1 MNLGKENEYIEF
13 KETTSELEE
22 AVRDITAILNKRQ
35 AGSLYFGLA
44 NNGDVIGM
52 NIGKRTESDI
62 ASKISNTIEPSFEFE
77 INTKDDLEGKNFIEI
92 NFHGDS
98 RPYKCKGIYYYRNGE
113 RSEVMPTF
121 ILEKF
126 ILQRQKDYSAWE
138 SETSSCSISDIDEEL
153 VKKSMETGNESNK
166 IKHPYI
172 NAIDSLKY
180 LHLLDKQGSVNNA
193 GEVLYSKE
201 EPINIR
207 LATYGGGDE
216 SICLDMSR
224 VYGNIFTLIEKSFEY
239 VMSRLNYSIKKV
251 DGDLKRK
258 TTSEIPS
265 LAIREL
271 ILNIFAHSNYSLPIE
286 PSISIYSNRI
296 SFFSPGTF
304 PANATP
310 EEFARKEIDPIDK
323 NTKILKTLYISNYI
337 EHFGTGFTTVFEK
350 LSENKLSYEYR
361 DKRNGF
367 EFTIFRKGEYIL
379 NDGDSDYAKVISLIR
394 QDNYIKIDTIASK
407 IGKSRPTVSR
417 IISSLQESNKLSKVG
432 SNKNLKWVLNK

>member
-13 KETTSELEE
+13 KESTSELEE
-22 AVRDITAILNKRQ
+22 AIKDITAILNKRQ
-35 AGSLYFGLA
+35 AGTLYFGVS

-52 NIGKRTESDI
+52 DIGKKTESDI

-77 INTKDDLEGKNFIEI
+77 INTKDDSEGKSFIEV
-92 NFHGDS
+92 NFRGDS

-113 RSEVMPTF
+113 RSEIMPTF

-138 SETSSCSISDIDEEL
+138 NETSSCAIEDIDGEL
-153 VKKSMETGNESNK
+153 VKKVMEAGNESNK

-172 NAIDSLKY
+172 NTLDSLKY
-180 LHLLDKQGSVNNA
+180 LHLLSKEGDINNA
-193 GEVLYSKE
+193 GEVLFSKN

-216 SICLDMSR
+216 TACIDMSR
-224 VYGNIFTLIEKSFEY
+224 IYGNIFTLIEKSYEY
-239 VMSRLNYSIKKV
+239 TLSKLNYSIKKI
-251 DGDLKRK
+251 DGELKRQ
-258 TTSEIPS
+258 TLSEIPP

-271 ILNIFAHSNYSLPIE
+271 ILNIFAHSNYALPIE
-286 PSISIYSNRI
+286 PSVSIYSNRI

-337 EHFGTGFTTVFEK
+337 EHFGTGFTTIFEK
-350 LSENKLSYEYR
+350 LSENKLSYEYK

-379 NDGDSDYAKVISLIR
+379 NDEDSDYMKVLSLIR
-394 QDNYIKIDTIASK
+394 QDNYIKIDQIASL
-407 IGKSRPTVSR
+407 IGKIKFTKFRCT
-417 IISSLQESNKLSKVG
+417 I
-432 SNKNLKWVLNK
+432 